1 MNERVVLIGLFYG
14 GTKPKKSAGMSVRAG
29 KNVWPGNIMSTLKFA
44 ELL

>member
-1 MNERVVLIGLFYG
+1 MVAQ
-14 GTKPKKSAGMSVRAG
+14 KPKKSAGMSVRAG